1 MNICYFVN
9 TYPLGSSTFIRREI
23 LAVERAGANVSRIAL
38 RVGDPL
44 VEPADIEERKKTEY
58 VLGQPVRQLL
68 ESTLRTAL
76 RAPLR
81 TLRALGLTARIARR
95 SREGYFRHAAYF
107 VEACHLAR
115 RCRELGIDHV
125 HTHFGTN
132 SAAIAMLANV
142 MGGAPYSFTVHGPE
156 EFDMPLS
163 LSLGDKIARAAFVVG
178 VSSFGR
184 SQLYRWT
191 IAANWPRVRIVHCG
205 IDSSLFAQ
213 VAPLPARRRLV
224 TIGRLVEQKG
234 QLLLIEAMAR
244 AVRICP
250 DLHLA
255 VIGDGVLRG
264 EIETAIR
271 RYGLEQNVTMQG
283 WLDERAVR
291 KELAAA
297 DALVLP
303 SFAEGLPVVLMEAMA
318 SARPVITTT
327 IAGIPELV
335 KDKVHGWLVPAGD
348 VDALSD
354 AIVRFA
360 ATCPH
365 ELTAMGEACRERA
378 LERHDIDRS
387 AAYLIEL
394 FAAATKTEPLAAR
407 KPDTGSLLSLPV
419 TRSFGEVGTAPNQFD
434 TAGNRRQAQSN
445 DLLNMNR
452 GTR

>member
-1 MNICYFVN
+1 VNICYFVN

-58 VLGQPVRQLL
+58 VLAQPIWLLL
-68 ESTLRTAL
+68 ESALKTTL

-81 TLRALGLTARIARR
+81 TLRALGLAARIAQR

-115 RCRELGIDHV
+115 RCRDLGIDHV

-132 SAAIAMLANV
+132 SAAIAMLANA

-191 IAANWPRVRIVHCG
+191 DAANWPRVKIVNCG
-205 IDSSLFAQ
+205 FDKALFAQ
-213 VAPLPARRRLV
+213 VAPLPGQRRLV

-234 QLLLIEAMAR
+234 QLLLIEAMAN

-250 DLHLA
+250 SLHLT

-271 RYGLEQNVTMQG
+271 RYGLEQNVTMLG
-283 WLDERAVR
+283 WLDEQAVR
-291 KELAAA
+291 RELAAA

-335 KDKVHGWLVPAGD
+335 TDKVHGWLVPAGD
-348 VDALSD
+348 VGALSD

-360 ATCPH
+360 ATRLDK
-365 ELTAMGEACRERA
+365 LTAMGEACRERA
-378 LERHDIDRS
+378 LERHDIDGS
-387 AAYLIEL
+387 AAQLIEL
-394 FAAATKTEPLAAR
+394 FAAAMGTEAVAAR
-407 KPDTGSLLSLPV
+407 NPDKGSLLSLPA
-419 TRSFGEVGTAPNQFD
+419 TRPFGEAGPVPNQLD
-434 TAGNRRQAQSN
+434 AADNPRRAQSN

-452 GTR
+452 GAR